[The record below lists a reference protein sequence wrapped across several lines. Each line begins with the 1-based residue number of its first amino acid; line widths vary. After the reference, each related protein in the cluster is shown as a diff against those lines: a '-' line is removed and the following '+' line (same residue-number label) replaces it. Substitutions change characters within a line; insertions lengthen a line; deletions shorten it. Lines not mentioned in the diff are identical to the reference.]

1 MMDKVLQRQMFTAPQ
16 PMSADG
22 AGITSGLAE
31 MAEKVEGLEQQIDNA
46 SDYAGVMNALRG
58 DDKSIEER
66 RTELAGFVGKKD
78 ANKTPESVL
87 TLVQPTLNIIEM
99 AEESAPAGGINMQA
113 PRQGEAMARMAMGEQ
128 PVQRADGS
136 LSTGEVIGGPMS
148 LPGDPVASA
157 PSAGGVTQMDMLQQL
172 LGDVPKAKTMAQLL
186 PQYEALYGDAGKAY
200 ELNPYI
206 AGLQLAG
213 AVASAPKG
221 QLLQNIL
228 APETIKA
235 VSDPILEMAKAKGQS
250 DLLAKKAA
258 MEAATA
264 SSAAESKAK
273 QGIITAAVP
282 KLMERQNLIKEK
294 VGDDLVIVDPAAL
307 QAAAAAGKEYTP
319 LRITGEANDL
329 YSTISLGEGQY
340 VTTNKRTGE
349 RTIGG
354 SRDKDWLEVKTE
366 TGDVIMYEKGN
377 PKNFVTVYKNETGT
391 IFGDAQKGFVR
402 LKDGKFELVKIEG
415 YEYQGNTTELLK
427 NAQRFG
433 ELRQMAST
441 RQLTAGETGEL
452 EALAQALTPGFKP
465 TEFQTLMEESVSNY
479 ENSLSGSGLDP
490 AQIKSK
496 VNLFRQNIVDEY
508 IEAKL
513 TKPGANFDPKA
524 ARNKAASDSI
534 VASLDSHKD
543 IASKATTIAGKAR
556 IVTATTEAFEGG
568 ALGPAKLAIAKY
580 AKELGITDSLR
591 GVLSEFGLAEDQ
603 DINEFLGGDIAL
615 GEVQKSLGRAIVVDL
630 AGAFP
635 GNLNQTEI
643 EILEDAAVGIGKS
656 PEANKLLAAAL
667 EQVADRQTQMSQRLS
682 AFAQA
687 NQNLSDFEL
696 KLALD
701 QKQIEIQ
708 KELDDPEKNPKLKKL
723 LEMYEGSGLRGADTP
738 EPPAVPYSVASTY
751 TTTDAIEADYS
762 KLQQDYPDVFP
773 DLPPADPNNNNRQ
786 QALQR
791 VLTFLQGIQQ

>member
-16 PMSADG
+16 PMSAEG
-22 AGITSGLAE
+22 TGITSGLAE

-452 EALAQALTPGFKP
+452 EALAHSRIQA
-465 TEFQTLMEESVSNY
+465 Y
-479 ENSLSGSGLDP
+479 
-490 AQIKSK
+490 
-496 VNLFRQNIVDEY
+496 
-508 IEAKL
+508 
-513 TKPGANFDPKA
+513 
-524 ARNKAASDSI
+524 
-534 VASLDSHKD
+534 
-543 IASKATTIAGKAR
+543 
-556 IVTATTEAFEGG
+556 
-568 ALGPAKLAIAKY
+568 
-580 AKELGITDSLR
+580 
-591 GVLSEFGLAEDQ
+591 
-603 DINEFLGGDIAL
+603 
-615 GEVQKSLGRAIVVDL
+615 
-630 AGAFP
+630 
-635 GNLNQTEI
+635 
-643 EILEDAAVGIGKS
+643 
-656 PEANKLLAAAL
+656 
-667 EQVADRQTQMSQRLS
+667 
-682 AFAQA
+682 
-687 NQNLSDFEL
+687 
-696 KLALD
+696 
-701 QKQIEIQ
+701 
-708 KELDDPEKNPKLKKL
+708 
-723 LEMYEGSGLRGADTP
+723 
-738 EPPAVPYSVASTY
+738 
-751 TTTDAIEADYS
+751 
-762 KLQQDYPDVFP
+762 
-773 DLPPADPNNNNRQ
+773 
-786 QALQR
+786 
-791 VLTFLQGIQQ
+791 

>member
-16 PMSADG
+16 PMSAEG
-22 AGITSGLAE
+22 TGITSGLAE

-294 VGDDLVIVDPAAL
+294 IGDDLIIVDPAAL
-307 QAAAAAGKEYTP
+307 QAATAAGETYTP
-319 LRITGEANDL
+319 LKITGEPNDE
-329 YSTISLGEGQY
+329 YVTTSLGDGQY

-391 IFGDAQKGFVR
+391 IFGDDQKGFVR

>member
-1 MMDKVLQRQMFTAPQ
+1 MDKVLQRQMFTAPQ
-16 PMSADG
+16 PMSAEG
-22 AGITSGLAE
+22 TGITSGLAE

>member
-16 PMSADG
+16 PMSAEG
-22 AGITSGLAE
+22 TGITSGLAE

-113 PRQGEAMARMAMGEQ
+113 PRQGEDMARMAMGEQ

-200 ELNPYI
+200 ELKPYI

-213 AVASAPKG
+213 AVESAPKG

-340 VTTNKRTGE
+340 VTTNKRTGD

>member
-1 MMDKVLQRQMFTAPQ
+1 
-16 PMSADG
+16 
-22 AGITSGLAE
+22 
-31 MAEKVEGLEQQIDNA
+31 
-46 SDYAGVMNALRG
+46 
-58 DDKSIEER
+58 
-66 RTELAGFVGKKD
+66 
-78 ANKTPESVL
+78 
-87 TLVQPTLNIIEM
+87 
-99 AEESAPAGGINMQA
+99 MQA
-113 PRQGEAMARMAMGEQ
+113 ARQGEAMARMAMGEQ
-128 PVQRADGS
+128 PGQRALGS

>member
-1 MMDKVLQRQMFTAPQ
+1 MMDKVLQRQMFSAPQ
-16 PMSADG
+16 PMNADG
-22 AGITSGLAE
+22 VGITSGLTEIAQR
-31 MAEKVEGLEQQIDNA
+31 VDNLEQQIDNA
-46 SDYAGVMNALRG
+46 DDYAGVMDALRG
-58 DDKSIEER
+58 DKKSIKER
-66 RTELAGFVGKKD
+66 RSELAGYVGKND

-87 TLVQPTLNIIEM
+87 TLVQPTLSIIDM
-99 AEESAPAGGINMQA
+99 AEKSMPAGGINMQA
-113 PRQGEAMARMAMGEQ
+113 PRQEEAMSRMAMGEQ
-128 PVQRADGS
+128 PAKFQFG
-136 LSTGEVIGGPMS
+136 GEVLGRS
-148 LPGDPVASA
+148 LPGDPVDSA
-157 PSAGGVTQMDMLQQL
+157 PSAGRVTQMDMLKQL
-172 LGDVPKAKTMAQLL
+172 LDDVPQPKTMGQLL
-186 PQYEALYGDAGKAY
+186 PQYQALYGDAGKAY

-213 AVASAPKG
+213 AVANAPKG
-221 QLLQNIL
+221 QLLQNLL

-264 SSAAESKAK
+264 SSAAYSKAK
-273 QGIITAAVP
+273 QGILTAAVP

-294 VGDDLVIVDPAAL
+294 IGDDLIIVDPAAL
-307 QAAAAAGKEYTP
+307 QAATAAGETYTP
-319 LRITGEANDL
+319 LRITGEPNDE
-329 YSTISLGEGQY
+329 YVTTSLGDGQY
-340 VTTNKRTGE
+340 ATTNKRTGDV
-349 RTIGG
+349 TTGG
-354 SRDKDWLEVKTE
+354 EGTTKWIKVE
-366 TGDVIMYEKGN
+366 TKEGDVILYDSKN
-377 PKNFVTVYKNETGT
+377 PDNHRTVYTNNVGT
-391 IFGDAQKGFVR
+391 IVGDAKNGFVR
-402 LKDGKFELVKIEG
+402 LLKGKAELINIEG

-433 ELRQMAST
+433 ELRQLAST

-479 ENSLSGSGLDP
+479 ENSLNGSGLDP
-490 AQIKSK
+490 AQIKAK
-496 VNLFRQNIVDEY
+496 VNLFRQNIIDQY

-524 ARNKAASDSI
+524 ARNKAASNSI
-534 VASLDSHKD
+534 ITSLDSHKE
-543 IASKATTIAGKAR
+543 IASKAMGIAAKAK

-568 ALGPAKLAIAKY
+568 RLGAAKLAIAQY

-667 EQVADRQTQMSQRLS
+667 EQIADRQTQMSQRLS
-682 AFAQA
+682 AFASE
-687 NQNLSDFEL
+687 NRNMDDFEL
-696 KLALD
+696 KLAMD
-701 QKQIEIQ
+701 QKQIEIA

-723 LEMYEGSGLRGADTP
+723 LEMYEGSGLKGADIP
-738 EPPAVPYSVASTY
+738 EPKEVPYSVASTY
-751 TTTDAIEADYS
+751 TTTAAIEADYD
-762 KLQQDYPDVFP
+762 KLQDDYPNTFP
-773 DLPPADPNNNNRQ
+773 DLPPPDPSNNNREV
-786 QALQR
+786 ALQR
-791 VLTFLQGIQQ
+791 VLAYLQGIQQ